1 MKYLC
6 FSPAPVLRA
15 CCLLIASLSASA
27 MASEQPHPPLGMLKH
42 ASAAFQSMSDC
53 RGSAVKTLFE
63 QMTVLVAGRY
73 RCQPSYGEAKDYLVA
88 YYGKQRFFIEN
99 SDVFMADEKRAA
111 LPELDEQKLANQDF
125 GELEQLG
132 VAYRHHILGEAL
144 DAYAAP
150 AKYGISVLAFSAFDE
165 GEYANSTGF
174 RLRVFNPTKKTI
186 KYIRVELTGMNAVD
200 DVVRDRFAGP
210 VKKVRG
216 IGPIEPQGISEY
228 TFDHL
233 WFTNTVE
240 WPKLVSLRVDYMDGS
255 SKTIKNLRLVK
266 VAQRFQDVVDW
277 ESD

>member
-1 MKYLC
+1 MSISL
-6 FSPAPVLRA
+6 FSS
-15 CCLLIASLSASA
+15 IA
-27 MASEQPHPPLGMLKH
+27 MASEQPHPPLGIVKS
-42 ASAAFQSMSDC
+42 ASDAYQNMSSC

-63 QMTVLVAGRY
+63 RMTVLVAGRY
-73 RCQPSYGEAKDYLVA
+73 RCQPAYGEAKDYLVA

-99 SDVFMADEKRAA
+99 SDVFMVDEKRAA
-111 LPELDEQKLANQDF
+111 LPLLDEQKLASQDF
-125 GELEQLG
+125 SELEQLA
-132 VAYRHHILGEAL
+132 VVYRHHIVGEAL
-144 DAYAAP
+144 SAYAAP

-165 GEYANSTGF
+165 GEYAHSTGF
-174 RLRVFNPTKKTI
+174 RLRVYNPTKKTI

-233 WFTNTVE
+233 WFTDTVE

-255 SKTIKNLRLVK
+255 SKTIKNLGLVK
-266 VAQRFQDVVDW
+266 VAQKFQDVVDW
-277 ESD
+277 ENN